1 MNIIVTSMMAGA
13 FAATPLTSTAS
24 LTDLLPK
31 NPFDGLSISAAGI
44 GFEIS
49 GDGIETQPADT
60 ADFQIELR
68 LKSGSP
74 IRVRL

>member
-13 FAATPLTSTAS
+13 FAATPLGSTAT
-24 LTDLLPK
+24 LTDFLPG
-31 NPFDGLSISAAGI
+31 NPFEGLSISAAGI
-44 GFEIS
+44 GLNVS
-49 GDGIETQPADT
+49 GDGIETHPAET